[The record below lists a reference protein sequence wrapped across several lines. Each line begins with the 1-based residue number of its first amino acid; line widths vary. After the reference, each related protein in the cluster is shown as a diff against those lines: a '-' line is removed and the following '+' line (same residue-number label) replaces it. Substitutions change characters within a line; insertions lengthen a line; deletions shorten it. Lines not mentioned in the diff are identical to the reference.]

1 MEILSQLW
9 GGYAVGG
16 NVMERLTQPGID
28 YCKDVCGGMGVC
40 ARFTAAEMKMM
51 LCGDAAIY
59 KKLQELEDAETEG
72 RLLVVPAEVY
82 QTDAERIYRAKIRRV
97 IYEAEGGLAFDDR
110 AIGDTVFLT
119 RADAEAALRRQAE

>member
-1 MEILSQLW
+1 M
-9 GGYAVGG
+9 A
-16 NVMERLTQPGID
+16 RLTQAGID
-28 YCKDVCGGMGVC
+28 YCRDICGRMGVC
-40 ARFTAAEMKMM
+40 ARFNAAEMKMM

-59 KKLQELEDAETEG
+59 KKLQEREDAETEG

-97 IYEAEGGLAFDDR
+97 IYEAESGLAFDDR

-119 RADAEAALRRQAE
+119 HEEAVAELKRQAE